1 MATTKDRV
9 MYAADTA
16 KPYLGRALHD
26 EEFRD
31 NLRAAFAAARAIY
44 DELSRQR
51 GFSGVASSV
60 ATDEDIH
67 GNLRRAIKEL
77 QQAADRIQGRDA
89 AKKSHT
95 FRNVAL
101 VLGGVAIGIFFNPF
115 TGPTARRWVTGK
127 VSGSS
132 TYHGSTNGAA
142 G

>member
-16 KPYLGRALHD
+16 KPYLGRAIYD
-26 EEFRD
+26 EEFRN

-44 DELSRQR
+44 DELSSQR
-51 GFSGVASSV
+51 GFSGIASSV

-77 QQAADRIQGRDA
+77 RQAADRIQEREA
-89 AKKSHT
+89 ARKSHT
-95 FRNVAL
+95 FRNAAL
-101 VLGGVAIGIFFNPF
+101 LLGGVAIGIFFNPF

-127 VSGSS
+127 VTGSS
-132 TYHGSTNGAA
+132 GYHGSANGA